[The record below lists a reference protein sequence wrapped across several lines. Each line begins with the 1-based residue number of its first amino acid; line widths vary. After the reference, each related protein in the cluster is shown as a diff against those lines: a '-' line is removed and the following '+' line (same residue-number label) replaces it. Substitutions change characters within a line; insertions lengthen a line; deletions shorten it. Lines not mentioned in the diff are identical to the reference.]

1 MSRAMGLT
9 SDIRGTRQLHLS
21 PSDLTELIVSIGGV
35 KFWIVSVAPL
45 YIGWVL
51 AHAPGQRHLFID
63 DLRVVLGIM
72 VVGPLLGTFTLLLNV
87 YHDMGTTDRVNP
99 RKKYVQVVEELIGEG
114 LMERDTLLL
123 ASFGFAAMGLVLAA
137 YVSGSLVGYNP
148 AEAGGVFTSLVG
160 SQGFLVLTIL
170 IIALSFAYSVPGIHW
185 KGVAGLDLLTNMLGF
200 GVLCPLAGWVLIRP
214 IEAAPWWFI
223 GTMALFLGALY
234 APTTASDY
242 AADRAFGIRTMAVR
256 LGVKRTL
263 LIGFVLQVLSVALLL
278 LGWSARLF
286 PFDGAAYNSMADL
299 WPFLALQ
306 VLFYA
311 VFIRRATVG
320 RIWALLLMLSILQ
333 ALGVILMLWRFVGE
347 RTWGP

>member
-1 MSRAMGLT
+1 MPGLPMSRAMGLT
-9 SDIRGTRQLHLS
+9 SDIRGTKEIHLS
-21 PSDLTELIVSIGGV
+21 PSDLSELIVSIGGV

-51 AHAPGQRHLFID
+51 AQPVGLRHLFVD
-63 DLRVVLGIM
+63 DLRVVLGMI

-123 ASFGFAAMGLVLAA
+123 AAFGFAAMGLVLAA
-137 YVSGSLVGYNP
+137 YVSGSLVRYSPGSG
-148 AEAGGVFTSLVG
+148 GGVFTSLVG
-160 SQGFLVLTIL
+160 TQGFLVLTIL

-185 KGVAGLDLLTNMLGF
+185 KGVAGMDLLTNMVGF
-200 GVLCPLAGWVLIRP
+200 GVLCPLSGWVLIGP
-214 IEAAPWWFI
+214 IE
-223 GTMALFLGALY
+223 LFLGALY

-256 LGVKRTL
+256 LGVTRTL
-263 LIGFVLQVLSVALLL
+263 FIGFVLQVLSVAFLL
-278 LGWSARLF
+278 LGWALRLF
-286 PFDGAAYNSMADL
+286 PFDGPAYDGMADL

-320 RIWALLLMLSILQ
+320 RIWALLLLLSILQ

-347 RTWGP
+347 HAWLP

>member
-9 SDIRGTRQLHLS
+9 SDIRGTKQLHLS
-21 PSDLTELIVSIGGV
+21 PSDLTELIVSLGGV

-51 AHAPGQRHLFID
+51 AHAPAQRHLFID
-63 DLRVVLGIM
+63 DLRVVLGII

-137 YVSGSLVGYNP
+137 YISGSLVGYAP
-148 AEAGGVFTSLVG
+148 AEAGGGFTSLVRT
-160 SQGFLVLTIL
+160 QGFLVLTIL

-185 KGVAGLDLLTNMLGF
+185 KGVAGLDLLTNMVGF

-214 IEAAPWWFI
+214 IETAPWWFI

-242 AADRAFGIRTMAVR
+242 AADRAYGIRTMAVR
-256 LGVKRTL
+256 LGVNRTL
-263 LIGFVLQVLSVALLL
+263 LIGFVLQVLSIALLL

-286 PFDGAAYNSMADL
+286 PFDGAAYKSMADL

-306 VLFYA
+306 ILFYA

-320 RIWALLLMLSILQ
+320 RIWALLLLLSILQ
-333 ALGVILMLWRFVGE
+333 ALGVILMLWQFVGE
-347 RTWGP
+347 HTWSP